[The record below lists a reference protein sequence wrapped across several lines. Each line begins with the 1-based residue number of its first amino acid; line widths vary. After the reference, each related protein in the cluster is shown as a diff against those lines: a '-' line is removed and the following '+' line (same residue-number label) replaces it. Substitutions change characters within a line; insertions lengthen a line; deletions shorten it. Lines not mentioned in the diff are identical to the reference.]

1 MQSSEQAVRFAGDVN
16 IAKVKIVTR
25 NGLAQD
31 ITGQVIN
38 IQIFEDLFSPFITG
52 SLILKESLDL
62 INLFPF
68 AGEEEVEIE
77 INTPSL
83 QNGNISAKFYIYKMT
98 DRELL
103 GDRNMVYQLHFISN
117 EAIVLSLI
125 HI

>member
-16 IAKVKIVTR
+16 ITKVKIVTR

-83 QNGNISAKFYIYKMT
+83 VTGNISAKFYIY
-98 DRELL
+98 R
-103 GDRNMVYQLHFISN
+103 
-117 EAIVLSLI
+117 
-125 HI
+125 